1 MNIQLVQIYETEA
14 NWIYWLYIYKPGYC
28 VFEHIG
34 LLVTLQKSYLFHTR
48 LDGNFIYN
56 SRTFLNIF
64 ESVLCGF
71 HSMRE
76 WGAAQNDKWSQQSKC
91 CLALRQGL
99 HVWISGETQR
109 EGYLSLFLCFPLFS
123 HSFSMI
129 YLFWGVLQCRL
140 NKKWTHFRNDKF
152 LPRGTMPSNHLSFT
166 LACH

>member
-1 MNIQLVQIYETEA
+1 MLRISITLLNENNYIYSAKKYETMNIQLVQIYETEA

-76 WGAAQNDKWSQQSKC
+76 WGAA
-91 CLALRQGL
+91 
-99 HVWISGETQR
+99 
-109 EGYLSLFLCFPLFS
+109 
-123 HSFSMI
+123 
-129 YLFWGVLQCRL
+129 
-140 NKKWTHFRNDKF
+140 
-152 LPRGTMPSNHLSFT
+152 
-166 LACH
+166 